1 MKFSRLSTIQFT
13 ENDFQSK
20 SHLDMPIVPRGE
32 VLTFMELEE
41 GFNISLLT
49 AYPSIPSAIDIVNVR
64 TGKRTPISNT
74 TSAPCVFSGIVPK
87 SLRPGI
93 YRAEFLVRNTQHAV
107 SAPFRVI
114 ADNEWGAIVGNN
126 YAERYT
132 DGTPS
137 IVGGRLVQ
145 FVQYFRRR
153 DFRLAAVENNTFYDD
168 ERGTSFSLQ
177 DKNYTRHH
185 LEGYAGERTIAAISM
200 LLAGSWSMLTYYDN
214 NGNKNIFR
222 LKKSGDLSTEVVGR
236 GFCQFSGDFNAKR
249 QYQLAVAWNEAA
261 EEWGVDFDDTKNIIV
276 RKYGGTQN
284 KRVPEAV
291 FCLPF
296 SNVDIEL
303 KNGTLFSF
311 DTAAHFSRL
320 TFTSGTIPDNFG
332 RSLKMLWV
340 DAIRQGDKVT
350 NIGDNVNLANGTT
363 AISADFPSLHTIGRN
378 VTIGN
383 FNGSLRFSNNA
394 VFDNLKI
401 QDPGIPP
408 AIFCKN
414 AIFKNCDLKAYN
426 IFGTIAE
433 LHNVKLQLATFNSGV
448 ITEDALLVGCKFEY
462 NNGTYRFY
470 RQRIIDCYM
479 VGTYTAATLFDL
491 TKFSGSMLNSFT
503 YQRLKIDT
511 DADTSTFTLDE
522 KSLHGYISDSGNYLG
537 SIQRKDGRDIDAAGY
552 KNVQYTV
559 IDTQLAY
566 DFDPAN
572 SNLLTMDGSMATRG
586 TPTYIAIGEKTPADL
601 LSGITFGTS
610 ITFTIRGDLGG
621 SNLNNVVSNGST
633 ATIAASDL
641 LRLLQS
647 GGIYLNNVDFTLVVD
662 NDLPSG
668 FSYLLFKDNPNVLQ
682 NTTLTVNVSN
692 DLTGELTARLR
703 ELYPHFT
710 INQI

>member
-20 SHLDMPIVPRGE
+20 SPLDMPIVPRGE

-49 AYPSIPSAIDIVNVR
+49 AYPSIPSLIDIVNVR
-64 TGKRTPISNT
+64 TGKRTQISNT
-74 TSAPCVFSGIVPK
+74 TNAPCTFSGIVPK

-93 YRAEFLVRNTQHAV
+93 YRAEFLVRQTQPAV

-126 YAERYT
+126 YSERYT

-153 DFRLAAVENNTFYDD
+153 DFRMAAVENNTFYDD

-200 LLAGSWSMLTYYDN
+200 LLAGSWSLLTYYDN

-222 LKKSGDLSTEVVGR
+222 LQKSGDLSTEVVGR
-236 GFCQFSGDFNAKR
+236 GFCQFSGDFNTRR
-249 QYQLAVAWNEAA
+249 QNQLTVAWNEAA
-261 EEWGVDFDDTKNIIV
+261 EEWGVDFASPKNLIV
-276 RKYGGTQN
+276 RSYGQLTN

-296 SNVDIEL
+296 SNVEIEL
-303 KNGTLFSF
+303 KDGSLFRI

-332 RSLKMLWV
+332 RSLKRLWV
-340 DAIRQGDKVT
+340 DKIRQGDKVT
-350 NIGDNVNLANGTT
+350 HIGDNANIANGDTVIT
-363 AISADFPSLHTIGRN
+363 ADFPSLHTIGRN

-383 FNGSLRFSNNA
+383 FDGSLRFSNNA
-394 VFDNLKI
+394 VFDGLKMHTYSTT
-401 QDPGIPP
+401 
-408 AIFCKN
+408 IFCKN
-414 AIFKNCDLKAYN
+414 AIFKNCKLQDYN
-426 IFGTIAE
+426 IVGTVAE
-433 LHNVKLQLATFNSGV
+433 LHNVELRLATFNSGI
-448 ITEDALLVGCKFEY
+448 ITEDALLVGCKFVY
-462 NNGTYRFY
+462 DNGSYIFSK
-470 RQRIIDCYM
+470 QRLVDCYM
-479 VGTYTAATLFDL
+479 VERYDAATIFNL
-491 TKFSGSMLNSFT
+491 TKFSGSMQNSFT
-503 YQRLKIDT
+503 YQRLSIAT
-511 DADTSTFTLDE
+511 DASASTFTIDE

-537 SIQRKDGRDIDAAGY
+537 SIQRKDGRDIDSAGY
-552 KNVQYTV
+552 SNINYTE

-566 DFDPAN
+566 DYDPAN
-572 SNLLTMDGSMATRG
+572 DNLLTMDGSMVSRG
-586 TPTYIAIGEKTPADL
+586 TPTLIAIGEKTPADL
-601 LSGITFGTS
+601 LSDITFGNA

-621 SNLNNVVSNGST
+621 SNLNNVTSNGST

-647 GGIYLNNVDFTLVVD
+647 GGSYLNSVDFTLVVK

-682 NTTLTVNVSN
+682 NLTLTVNVSN

-703 ELYPHFT
+703 ELYPNFT

>member
-20 SHLDMPIVPRGE
+20 SQLDLPIVPRGE
-32 VLTFMELEE
+32 VFTFMELEE
-41 GFNISLLT
+41 GFDIHLLT
-49 AYPSIPSAIDIVNVR
+49 AYPSIPAAIDIVNVR
-64 TGKRTPISNT
+64 TGKRTTISNT
-74 TSAPCVFSGIVPK
+74 TSAPCTFSGIVPK

-93 YRAEFLVRNTQHAV
+93 YRAEFLVRNTQQAV

-153 DFRLAAVENNTFYDD
+153 DFRLSAVENNTFYDD

-177 DKNYTRHH
+177 DKNYARHH

-222 LKKSGDLSTEVVGR
+222 LRKSGDLSTEVVGR
-236 GFCQFSGDFNAKR
+236 GFCQFSGDFNTKR

-261 EEWGVDFDDTKNIIV
+261 EEWGVDFASPKNIIV
-276 RKYGGTQN
+276 RNYGQLTN

-296 SNVDIEL
+296 SNVNIEL
-303 KNGTLFSF
+303 KDGSLFRIN
-311 DTAAHFSRL
+311 TAAHFSRL

-332 RSLKMLWV
+332 RSLKRLWV

-350 NIGDNVNLANGTT
+350 HIGDNANLANGTT

-383 FNGSLRFSNNA
+383 FDGSLRFSNNA
-394 VFDNLKI
+394 VFDGLKM
-401 QDPGIPP
+401 QTPTP
-408 AIFCKN
+408 IFCKN
-414 AIFKNCDLKAYN
+414 AIFKNCKLQNYN
-426 IFGTIAE
+426 IVGTVAE
-433 LHNVKLQLATFNSGV
+433 LHNVQLNIAIFNSGV
-448 ITEDALLVGCKFEY
+448 VKEDALLVGCKFAY
-462 NNGTYRFY
+462 DTGSYIFS
-470 RQRIIDCYM
+470 RQRLVDCYM
-479 VGTYTAATLFDL
+479 VEAYNSSTIFNL
-491 TKFSGSMLNSFT
+491 TKFSGSLKNSFT
-503 YQRLKIDT
+503 YQRLAIAT
-511 DADTSTFTLDE
+511 DATASTFTIDE
-522 KSLHGYISDSGNYLG
+522 KSLHGYIHDSGSYLA
-537 SIQRKDGRDIDAAGY
+537 SIQRKDGRDIDSAGY
-552 KNVQYTV
+552 RSIQYTE
-559 IDTQLAY
+559 IDAQLAY
-566 DFDPAN
+566 DYDPAN
-572 SNLLTMDGSMATRG
+572 DNLLTMDGSMVSRG
-586 TPTYIAIGEKTPADL
+586 NPTLIAIGEKTPADL
-601 LSGITFGTS
+601 LSSITFGTS

-621 SNLNNVVSNGST
+621 SNLNHVVSNGST
-633 ATIAASDL
+633 ASIAASDL

-647 GGIYLNNVDFTLVVD
+647 GGRYLNSVDFTLLVK

-668 FSYLLFKDNPNVLQ
+668 FSYLLFKTNPNVLQ
-682 NTTLTVNVSN
+682 NLSLTVNVAD

>member
-20 SHLDMPIVPRGE
+20 SQLDMPIVPRGE

-49 AYPSIPSAIDIVNVR
+49 AYPSIPAAIDIVNVR

-74 TSAPCVFSGIVPK
+74 ASAPCTFSGIVPK

-93 YRAEFLVRNTQHAV
+93 YRAEFLVRQTQQAV

-168 ERGTSFSLQ
+168 DRGTSFSLQ

-200 LLAGSWSMLTYYDN
+200 LLAGSWSMLTYYDQ

-222 LKKSGDLSTEVVGR
+222 LQKSGDLSTEVVGC
-236 GFCQFSGDFNAKR
+236 GFCQFSGDFNTKR
-249 QYQLAVAWNEAA
+249 QNQLAVAWNEAA
-261 EEWGVDFDDTKNIIV
+261 EEWGVDFASPKNIIV
-276 RKYGGTQN
+276 RNYGQLTN
-284 KRVPEAV
+284 KRVPEDV

-296 SNVDIEL
+296 SNVEIEL
-303 KNGTLFSF
+303 KDGTLFRIN
-311 DTAAHFSRL
+311 TAAHFSRL

-332 RSLKMLWV
+332 RSLKRLWV

-350 NIGDNVNLANGTT
+350 HIGDNVNLENGFAVIT
-363 AISADFPSLHTIGRN
+363 ADFPSLHTIGRN

-383 FNGSLRFSNNA
+383 FSGSLRFSNNA

-401 QDPGIPP
+401 KTPGIPP

-414 AIFKNCDLKAYN
+414 AIFKNCNLRHYN
-426 IFGTIAE
+426 IVGTVAE
-433 LHNVKLQLATFNSGV
+433 LHNVQLQVATFNSGA

-462 NNGTYRFY
+462 DNGSYVFSS
-470 RQRIIDCYM
+470 QRLVDCYM
-479 VGTYTAATLFDL
+479 VGTYDANTVLNL
-491 TKFSGSMLNSFT
+491 TKFGGSLQNSFT
-503 YQRLKIDT
+503 YQRLAIDT
-511 DADTSTFTLDE
+511 DATASTFTLDE
-522 KSLHGYISDSGNYLG
+522 KSLHGYIIDSGAYLA
-537 SIQRKDGRDIDAAGY
+537 SIQRKDGRDIDNAGMSVI
-552 KNVQYTV
+552 KYTK
-559 IDTQLAY
+559 INSQLAFDY
-566 DFDPAN
+566 DPAN
-572 SNLLTMDGSMATRG
+572 YNLLTMDGSMVSRG
-586 TPTYIAIGEKTPADL
+586 TPTYIAIGAKTPTDL
-601 LSGITFGTS
+601 LSSITFGTS
-610 ITFTIRGDLGG
+610 LTFTIRGDLGG

-647 GGIYLNNVDFTLVVD
+647 GGSYLNNVDFTLVVK
-662 NDLPSG
+662 NDLPDG
-668 FSYLLFKDNPNVLQ
+668 FSYLLFKTNPNVLQ
-682 NTTLTVNVSN
+682 NLSLTINVAD

-703 ELYPHFT
+703 ELYPNFT

>member
-20 SHLDMPIVPRGE
+20 SPLDMPIVPRGK

-49 AYPSIPSAIDIVNVR
+49 AYPSIPSLIEIVNVR
-64 TGKRTPISNT
+64 TGKRTKISNT
-74 TSAPCVFSGIVPK
+74 ASAPCTFSGIVPK

-93 YRAEFLVRNTQHAV
+93 YRAEFWVRQTQPAV

-200 LLAGSWSMLTYYDN
+200 LLAGSWSLLTYYDN

-222 LKKSGDLSTEVVGR
+222 LRKSGDLSTEVVGR
-236 GFCQFSGDFNAKR
+236 GFCQFSGDFNTRR
-249 QYQLAVAWNEAA
+249 QNQIAVAWNEAA
-261 EEWGVDFDDTKNIIV
+261 EEWGVDFASPKNIIV
-276 RKYGGTQN
+276 RNYGQLTN

-296 SNVDIEL
+296 SNVEIEL
-303 KNGTLFSF
+303 KDGSLFRIN
-311 DTAAHFSRL
+311 TAAHFSRL

-332 RSLKMLWV
+332 RSLKRLWV
-340 DAIRQGDKVT
+340 DKIRQGDKVT
-350 NIGDNVNLANGTT
+350 HIGDNANLANGSKLIT
-363 AISADFPSLHTIGRN
+363 ADFPSIHTIGRN

-383 FNGSLRFSNNA
+383 FDGSLRFSNNA
-394 VFDNLKI
+394 VFDGLKMRTTLT
-401 QDPGIPP
+401 P
-408 AIFCKN
+408 IFCKN
-414 AIFKNCDLKAYN
+414 AIFKNCDLQNYN
-426 IFGTIAE
+426 IVGTVAE
-433 LHNVKLQLATFNSGV
+433 LHNVQIQLTTFNSGI

-462 NNGTYRFY
+462 GNGSYIFS
-470 RQRIIDCYM
+470 RQRLVDCYM
-479 VGTYTAATLFDL
+479 VEAYNAATIFNL
-491 TKFSGSMLNSFT
+491 TKFGGSMKNSFT
-503 YQRLKIDT
+503 YQRLSIAT
-511 DADTSTFTLDE
+511 DASASTFTIDE
-522 KSLHGYISDSGNYLG
+522 KSLHGYIIDSGAYLA

-552 KNVQYTV
+552 RSIQYTK

-566 DFDPAN
+566 DYDPAN
-572 SNLLTMDGSMATRG
+572 DNLLTMDGSMVSRG
-586 TPTYIAIGEKTPADL
+586 TPTLIATGAKTPTDL
-601 LSGITFGTS
+601 LSSITFGAAIS
-610 ITFTIRGDLGG
+610 FTIRGDLGG
-621 SNLNNVVSNGST
+621 SNLNDVTSNGST

-647 GGIYLNNVDFTLVVD
+647 GGSYLNSVDFTLVVK

-668 FSYLLFKDNPNVLQ
+668 FSYLLFKTNPNVLQ
-682 NTTLTVNVSN
+682 NLSLTVNVAD

-703 ELYPHFT
+703 ELYPNFT
-710 INQI
+710 INTI

>member
-20 SHLDMPIVPRGE
+20 STLDMPIVPRGE

-49 AYPSIPSAIDIVNVR
+49 TYPSIPAAIDIVNVR
-64 TGKRTPISNT
+64 TGKRTTISNT

-93 YRAEFLVRNTQHAV
+93 YRAEFLVRQTQQAV

-114 ADNEWGAIVGNN
+114 ADNQWGAIVGNN
-126 YAERYT
+126 YADRYS

-177 DKNYTRHH
+177 DKNYARHH

-200 LLAGSWSMLTYYDN
+200 LLAGSWSLLTYYDN

-222 LKKSGDLSTEVVGR
+222 LRKSGDLSTEVVGR

-249 QYQLAVAWNEAA
+249 QNQLAVAWNEAA
-261 EEWGVDFDDTKNIIV
+261 EEWGVDFDSPKNIIV
-276 RKYGGTQN
+276 RHFGQLN
-284 KRVPEAV
+284 NRRVPEAV

-296 SNVDIEL
+296 SNVEIEL
-303 KNGTLFSF
+303 KDGSLFRIN
-311 DTAAHFSRL
+311 TAAHFSRL

-332 RSLKMLWV
+332 RSLKRLWV

-350 NIGDNVNLANGTT
+350 YIGDNANLANGTT

-383 FNGSLRFSNNA
+383 FSGSLRFSNNA
-394 VFDNLKI
+394 VFDNLQIKS
-401 QDPGIPP
+401 PGTPP

-414 AIFKNCDLKAYN
+414 AIFKNCKLRNYN
-426 IFGTIAE
+426 IVGTVAE
-433 LHNVKLQLATFNSGV
+433 LHNVQLNIATFNGGI
-448 ITEDALLVGCKFEY
+448 ITRDALLVGCKFEY
-462 NNGTYRFY
+462 DNGSYDFS
-470 RQRIIDCYM
+470 RQRLVDCYM
-479 VGTYTAATLFDL
+479 VERYTAATRLNL
-491 TKFSGSMLNSFT
+491 TKFGGSMQNSFT
-503 YQRLKIDT
+503 YQRLEIET
-511 DADTSTFTLDE
+511 DATTSTFTIDE
-522 KSLHGYISDSGNYLG
+522 KSLHGYISDNGNYLA
-537 SIQRKDGRDIDAAGY
+537 SIQRKDGRDIDLAGFRE
-552 KNVQYTV
+552 VLYTA

-566 DFDPAN
+566 DYDPAN
-572 SNLLTMDGSMATRG
+572 SNLLTMDGSMVSRG
-586 TPTYIAIGEKTPADL
+586 NPTFIAIGEKTPANL
-601 LSGITFGTS
+601 LSSITFGAS

-621 SNLNNVVSNGST
+621 SNLNNVNSNGST

-647 GGIYLNNVDFTLVVD
+647 GGTYLNNVDFTLVVD
-662 NDLPSG
+662 NDLPIG
-668 FSYLLFKDNPNVLQ
+668 FSYLLFKTNPNVLQ
-682 NTTLTVNVSN
+682 NLTLTVNVSN
-692 DLTGELTARLR
+692 DNTGELTARLR
-703 ELYPHFT
+703 ELYPNFT
-710 INQI
+710 INQV

>member
-20 SHLDMPIVPRGE
+20 SPLDIPIVPRGE

-49 AYPSIPSAIDIVNVR
+49 ANPSIPASIDIVNVR
-64 TGKRTPISNT
+64 TGKRTNISNT
-74 TSAPCVFSGIVPK
+74 TSAPCTFSGIVPK

-93 YRAEFLVRNTQHAV
+93 YRAEFLVRNTQQAV

-114 ADNEWGAIVGNN
+114 ADNQWGAIVGNN

-177 DKNYTRHH
+177 DKNYARHH

-222 LKKSGDLSTEVVGR
+222 LQKSGDLSTEVVGR
-236 GFCQFSGDFNAKR
+236 GFCQFSGDFNTRK
-249 QYQLAVAWNEAA
+249 QKQIAVAWNEAA
-261 EEWGVDFDDTKNIIV
+261 EEWGVDFASPKNLIV
-276 RKYGGTQN
+276 RNFGQLTN

-296 SNVDIEL
+296 SNVEIE
-303 KNGTLFSF
+303 KKDGSLFSF
-311 DTAAHFSRL
+311 DSSAHFSRL

-332 RSLKMLWV
+332 RSLKHLNV

-350 NIGDNVNLANGTT
+350 HIGDNANIANGDT
-363 AISADFPSLHTIGRN
+363 AITADFPSLHTIGRN

-383 FNGSLRFSNNA
+383 FSGSLRFSNNA
-394 VFDNLKI
+394 VFDGLKVRAS
-401 QDPGIPP
+401 IP
-408 AIFCKN
+408 IFCKN
-414 AIFKNCDLKAYN
+414 AVFKNCNLRKYN
-426 IFGTIAE
+426 IVGTVAE
-433 LHNVKLQLATFNSGV
+433 LHNVQLNIATFNSGI
-448 ITEDALLVGCKFEY
+448 ITDDALLVGCKFEY
-462 NNGTYRFY
+462 DNGYYIFSK
-470 RQRIIDCYM
+470 QRLVDCYM
-479 VGTYTAATLFDL
+479 VEAYSAATSFDL
-491 TKFSGSMLNSFT
+491 TKFGGSMQNSFT
-503 YQRLKIDT
+503 YQRLAIAT
-511 DADTSTFTLDE
+511 DASASTFTIDE
-522 KSLHGYISDSGNYLG
+522 KSLHGYIIDSGAYLA
-537 SIQRKDGRDIDAAGY
+537 SIQRNDGRDIDAAGY
-552 KNVQYTV
+552 RAIQYTQ
-559 IDTQLAY
+559 IGARLAY
-566 DFDPAN
+566 DYDPAN
-572 SNLLTMDGSMATRG
+572 DNLLTMDGSMVSRG
-586 TPTYIAIGEKTPADL
+586 TPTNIDIGANTPADL
-601 LSGITFGTS
+601 LSDITFGAS
-610 ITFTIRGDLGG
+610 LSFTIRGDLGG
-621 SNLNNVVSNGST
+621 SNLNKVVSNGST

-647 GGIYLNNVDFTLVVD
+647 GGSYLNNVDFTLVVD

-668 FSYLLFKDNPNVLQ
+668 FSYLLFKTNQNVLQ
-682 NTTLTVNVSN
+682 NLALTVNVSN

-703 ELYPHFT
+703 ELYPNFT

>member
-20 SHLDMPIVPRGE
+20 SPLDPPIVPRGE

-41 GFNISLLT
+41 GFDIHLLT
-49 AYPSIPSAIDIVNVR
+49 ATPSIPAAIDIVNVR
-64 TGKRTPISNT
+64 TSIRTTIANT
-74 TSAPCVFSGIVPK
+74 ATAPCTFSGIVPK

-93 YRAEFLVRNTQHAV
+93 YRAEFLVRNTQQAV

-114 ADNEWGAIVGNN
+114 ADNQWGAIVGNN

-177 DKNYTRHH
+177 DKNYARHH

-200 LLAGSWSMLTYYDN
+200 LLAGSWSLLTYYDN
-214 NGNKNIFR
+214 NGTKNIFR
-222 LKKSGDLSTEVVGR
+222 LRKSGDLSTEVVGR
-236 GFCQFSGDFNAKR
+236 GFCQFSGDFNTKR
-249 QYQLAVAWNEAA
+249 QYQLTVAWNEAA
-261 EEWGVDFDDTKNIIV
+261 EEWGVDFASPKNIIV
-276 RKYGGTQN
+276 RNYGQLTN

-296 SNVDIEL
+296 SNVEIEL
-303 KNGTLFSF
+303 KDGSLFRI

-320 TFTSGTIPDNFG
+320 TFTSGTVPDNFG
-332 RSLKMLWV
+332 RSLKRLWV
-340 DAIRQGDKVT
+340 DKIRQGDKVT
-350 NIGDNVNLANGTT
+350 HIGDNANLANGTA
-363 AISADFPSLHTIGRN
+363 AITADFPSLHTIGRN

-383 FNGSLRFSNNA
+383 FSGSLRFSNNA
-394 VFDNLKI
+394 VFDSLNIKT
-401 QDPGIPP
+401 PGTPP

-414 AIFKNCDLKAYN
+414 AIFKNCKLRNYD
-426 IFGTIAE
+426 IVGTVAE
-433 LHNVKLQLATFNSGV
+433 LHNVQLNRATFNSGV
-448 ITEDALLVGCKFEY
+448 VKDDALLVDCKFEY
-462 NNGTYRFY
+462 DNGSYIFS
-470 RQRIIDCYM
+470 RQRLVDCYM
-479 VGTYTAATLFDL
+479 VGAYVAATIFDL
-491 TKFSGSMLNSFT
+491 TKFGGSMKNSFT
-503 YQRLKIDT
+503 YQRLAIAT
-511 DADTSTFTLDE
+511 DATASTFTLDE
-522 KSLHGYISDSGNYLG
+522 KSLHGYIVDTGNYLC
-537 SIQRKDGRDIDAAGY
+537 SIQRNDGRDIDSAGY
-552 KNVQYTV
+552 RNIKYTE
-559 IDTQLAY
+559 IDAQLAY
-566 DFDPAN
+566 DYDPAN
-572 SNLLTMDGSMATRG
+572 DNLLTMDGSMVSRG
-586 TPTYIAIGEKTPADL
+586 TPTFIAIGEKTPSDL
-601 LSGITFGTS
+601 LSSITFGTS
-610 ITFTIRGDLGG
+610 LSFTIRGDLGG

-647 GGIYLNNVDFTLVVD
+647 GGSYLNNVDFTLLVK

-668 FSYLLFKDNPNVLQ
+668 FSYLLFKTNPNVLQ
-682 NTTLTVNVSN
+682 NLSLTVNVAD

-703 ELYPHFT
+703 ELYPNFT
-710 INQI
+710 INSI